1 MKFHNFMSN
10 LLLCY
15 FQPLFSKPKT
25 CELAPKLNME
35 INAAMGD
42 SEKLSKSD
50 VKVVMERLGMRYE
63 IERNDGADELLGE
76 MFGDE
81 EPGLEEIKEAFDV
94 FDDNKDGFIDATEL
108 QRVLICLGVRGKMVT
123 VEECK
128 RMIRVADE
136 DGDGR
141 VDFNEF
147 LKFMQTCF
155 C

>member
-1 MKFHNFMSN
+1 MNFLNFISN
-10 LLLCY
+10 LPLYC
-15 FQPLFSKPKT
+15 FQLLFSKPKT
-25 CELAPKLNME
+25 CELAPKFNME
-35 INAAMGD
+35 INAGIGD

-50 VKVVMERLGMRYE
+50 VKMVMESLGMGYE

-76 MFGDE
+76 MFDDE

-94 FDDNKDGFIDATEL
+94 FDDNKDGFIDSTEL
-108 QRVLICLGVRGKMVT
+108 RRVLICLGVKGKMVT
-123 VEECK
+123 VEECR

-136 DGDGR
+136 DGNGR
-141 VDFNEF
+141 VDLNEF